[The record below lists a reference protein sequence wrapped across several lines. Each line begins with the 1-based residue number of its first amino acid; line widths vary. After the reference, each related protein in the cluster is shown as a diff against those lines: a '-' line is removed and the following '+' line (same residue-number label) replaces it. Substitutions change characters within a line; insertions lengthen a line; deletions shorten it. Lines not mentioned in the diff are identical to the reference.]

1 MFSFYHILWL
11 ILCALFI
18 TISMVMLKKYRPSL
32 KQVLTVACIVSVC
45 SELIKTMSMIQIVP
59 SGDGTMFFPYLEL
72 QHLPL
77 HLCSIQI
84 LMIFYCRFAKE
95 SSTKEAIL
103 AFMYPTCI
111 AGAFLALMMPSI
123 FNATIEVTQC
133 FTHPIAY
140 QYFLFHSMLIILGL
154 WIPFSGDTEIRPK
167 HYLSS
172 LGILF
177 GMGFLSLYL
186 NSIFAS
192 PTYANGELVSVNYT
206 PNLFFTYETPIGL
219 DLTELWQWY
228 LYFGI
233 IIALVILLM
242 TLFYLPFF
250 KRKK

>member
-11 ILCALFI
+11 ILCALLI
-18 TISMVMLKKYRPSL
+18 TISVVMLKKYRPSL
-32 KQVLTVACIVSVC
+32 KQVLTIACVVSVC
-45 SELIKTMSMIQIVP
+45 SELIKTISMIQIVP
-59 SGDGTMFFPYLEL
+59 SSDGTMFFPYLEL

-154 WIPFSGDTEIRPK
+154 WIPPFRRYGN
-167 HYLSS
+167 SS
-172 LGILF
+172 QALPVQFRDPFRHGVPLPLPQLDFCRTHLCKWRTYQRRLYTKPLF
-177 GMGFLSLYL
+177 HL
-186 NSIFAS
+186 
-192 PTYANGELVSVNYT
+192 
-206 PNLFFTYETPIGL
+206 
-219 DLTELWQWY
+219 
-228 LYFGI
+228 
-233 IIALVILLM
+233 
-242 TLFYLPFF
+242 
-250 KRKK
+250 